1 MTEKLAIDGGRKAV
15 QSPLP
20 TFRNASGRFLGQEE
34 VDLVAEVIW
43 SGGLSFLVGKKTGEF
58 EQAFADLFGARQ
70 AVAVSSGTA
79 SLHTA
84 MIYLNP
90 EPGDEVIVSPVTD
103 MGSIIPIVAQLAI
116 PVFADIDPATQNI
129 DPAKLEALISP
140 RTRAII
146 VTHVFGNPAP
156 MDEIMAI
163 ARKHKL
169 FVIEDCAQAH
179 MATYKGRLCGTMGD
193 LGCFSFQQSKHMT
206 TGDGGMVI
214 SNEDFQFDRKLRQC
228 SDKGWPRDKGG
239 RDHLFLAPN
248 YHMTEM
254 QAAVGL
260 GQIAKVDRIV
270 AARIASADLLTAQLQ
285 DVDVTPTP
293 ILQDCVG
300 TYFFYTFRFH
310 PERLKASV
318 PQVVKALV
326 AEGLDGF
333 LGYPAA
339 VPIYKYPVIRDRL
352 TFGSS
357 GLPFSLPS
365 ARRTW
370 DYSEALCP
378 VAELAC
384 KETFCLW
391 WNEGLQPEHADTIAA
406 AIRKVLI
413 AYAA

>member
-1 MTEKLAIDGGRKAV
+1 MAECLAIDGGPK
-15 QSPLP
+15 SITIPLP
-20 TFRNASGRFLGQEE
+20 SFRNASGRFLGQDE
-34 VDLVAEVIW
+34 VNLLSEVIW
-43 SGGLSFLVGKKTGEF
+43 SGELSFLVGKKTDEF
-58 EQAFADLFGARQ
+58 EKAFANVFGVNQ

-79 SLHTA
+79 ALHTA

-90 EPGDEVIVSPVTD
+90 EPGDEIIVSPVTD
-103 MGSIIPIVAQLAI
+103 MGSIIPIIAQLAI
-116 PVFADIDPATQNI
+116 PVFADIDPATQNL
-129 DPAKLEALISP
+129 DPNKLETMISP

-163 ARKHKL
+163 ARRHNL

-179 MATYKGRLCGTMGD
+179 MARYKGKLCGTIGN

-214 SNEDFQFDRKLRQC
+214 SNEDSQFGRKLRQC
-228 SDKGWPRDKGG
+228 SDKGWPRDQGG

-248 YHMTEM
+248 YHMTEL

-260 GQIAKVDRIV
+260 AQLGKLDRIV
-270 AARIASADLLTAQLQ
+270 SARIASAERLTSQLK
-285 DVDVTPTP
+285 DVDVTPTT
-293 ILQDCVG
+293 ILDGCVG

-310 PERLKASV
+310 PERLSVRV
-318 PQVVKALV
+318 PQIVKALV

-339 VPIYKYPVIRDRL
+339 IPIYKYPMVRDHL

-357 GLPFSLPS
+357 GLPFTLPT
-365 ARRTW
+365 ARRVW
-370 DYSEALCP
+370 DYSDNLCH
-378 VAELAC
+378 ESERAC

-391 WNEGLQPEHADTIAA
+391 WNEGLSNDHADAISV
-406 AIRKVLI
+406 AIRKVMS
-413 AYAA
+413 AYVI